1 MQILE
6 ENKVIS
12 FCSNWTH
19 PDNMPA
25 VRGEAKRALALM
37 DFPNSKIEQW
47 KYTRTNRITNKTYR
61 QSKGNSTVLPLQ
73 AEIND
78 HLIVFENGFLN
89 KDLSKIYPDAC
100 LEIVPIE
107 EFEESNYLEYLEDI
121 EENVFS
127 LINKAF
133 STCGCYIKVSKNLK
147 SNRNVHLVHLI
158 NGEGIVSNVRH
169 FIELE
174 KGAELNLISSFH
186 SNNTKQSFNNV
197 VFEGILGENACLKI
211 DKIQN
216 EDKEQVYHISTENFI
231 QQASSNLKINS
242 VTLGVLLVKNMLN
255 ILVEG
260 VNCSTEL
267 NGVFLGKQKQLIDNH
282 TFIDHMASNCNSK
295 ETYKGIMDDQSIG
308 VFNGKVIVRK
318 DAQKIEAYQSNGNI
332 LLTDFSSVNSKPEL
346 EIYAN
351 DVKCS
356 HGSTTGQLDEHAIY
370 YLQTRGINRSKAEK
384 MIAQAY
390 VLEVINEIEMEF
402 SKNYLKTIF
411 QKDFK
416 WEF

>member
-133 STCGCYIKVSKNLK
+133 STCGCYIKV
-147 SNRNVHLVHLI
+147 
-158 NGEGIVSNVRH
+158 
-169 FIELE
+169 
-174 KGAELNLISSFH
+174 
-186 SNNTKQSFNNV
+186 
-197 VFEGILGENACLKI
+197 
-211 DKIQN
+211 
-216 EDKEQVYHISTENFI
+216 
-231 QQASSNLKINS
+231 
-242 VTLGVLLVKNMLN
+242 
-255 ILVEG
+255 
-260 VNCSTEL
+260 
-267 NGVFLGKQKQLIDNH
+267 
-282 TFIDHMASNCNSK
+282 
-295 ETYKGIMDDQSIG
+295 
-308 VFNGKVIVRK
+308 
-318 DAQKIEAYQSNGNI
+318 
-332 LLTDFSSVNSKPEL
+332 
-346 EIYAN
+346 
-351 DVKCS
+351 
-356 HGSTTGQLDEHAIY
+356 
-370 YLQTRGINRSKAEK
+370 
-384 MIAQAY
+384 
-390 VLEVINEIEMEF
+390 
-402 SKNYLKTIF
+402 
-411 QKDFK
+411 
-416 WEF
+416 